1 MSYFKN
7 NPSILDSSS
16 CSRSFSFLV
25 CKIILS
31 SLSLSC
37 FKRLVS
43 ASISSVPLKA
53 EINQE
58 RRCAQRERQQAP
70 VEDGE
75 GDSGDGDGIDVSI
88 KPKEGGYCV

>member
-16 CSRSFSFLV
+16 CSRSFFFFV
-25 CKIILS
+25 CKIIAS
-31 SLSLSC
+31 SFAFSC
-37 FKRLVS
+37 FKRLV
-43 ASISSVPLKA
+43 SISSVPLKA

-75 GDSGDGDGIDVSI
+75 GDSGYGDGVDVSI
-88 KPKEGGYCV
+88 KPK